1 MNPELTPEENQVVN
15 LLLFGCESERI
26 VAHILATSEADIE
39 DRLLSIRA
47 KWQVISFE
55 EIVKKAEK
63 NGYGFYQPPSKHP

>member
-1 MNPELTPEENQVVN
+1 MNLELTPEENQVVN

-47 KWQVISFE
+47 KWQARSIE
-55 EIVKKAEK
+55 EILEKAVQH
-63 NGYGFYQPPSKHP
+63 GYGFYQP